1 MHYKMTPLPDLSKQ
15 NKTNKTQSPN
25 NSLVKQFDNL
35 YYQRIQI
42 LILSFLG
49 CGEREGT
56 ERVLLC
62 RWGWPYRK
70 VGHYIW
76 HQLFFFWG
84 GGCRDRVFLYSPG
97 CPGAHSVDQAG
108 LELRNPP
115 ASASRVP
122 GLQACATNAWLA
134 KREFEKKKNSQVW

>member
-1 MHYKMTPLPDLSKQ
+1 M
-15 NKTNKTQSPN
+15 
-25 NSLVKQFDNL
+25 
-35 YYQRIQI
+35 
-42 LILSFLG
+42 
-49 CGEREGT
+49 EREKGQKGSYYAGEAGLIGKWAIISGT
-56 ERVLLC
+56 SF
-62 RWGWPYRK
+62 
-70 VGHYIW
+70 
-76 HQLFFFWG
+76 FFFWG

-115 ASASRVP
+115 ASASRVL